1 MCCSNRQAERK
12 SSAFQDQIVLSTG
25 SEDCHHNPQANLKR
39 AVRSDS
45 GSLCKGPGYPLARST
60 LTLVIEELKQ
70 LRNDG
75 VSRAGFSGSAT
86 GTLPHEMNLT
96 KGKRKGGLLM
106 SMSQAISSHIP
117 YLRRF
122 SRALTGSQSG
132 GDAYVLA
139 TLEAIVADPHIFSP
153 ETDMNVRAALYRAF
167 LKVWGSMPVNGYVA
181 GAVAV
186 DEIGVRRNL
195 EAITLRPRIAFLLRA
210 LEEFDTTAV
219 AETLDCSIEEAASL
233 IDAAGKEIANQIR
246 TDVLIV
252 EDELL
257 IALDLENLV
266 EDLGHRVINVA
277 RTHREAIKIARRD
290 RPGLILTDIQLAD
303 GSSGLEAANQIVGDF
318 A

>member
-1 MCCSNRQAERK
+1 
-12 SSAFQDQIVLSTG
+12 VL
-25 SEDCHHNPQANLKR
+25 R
-39 AVRSDS
+39 A
-45 GSLCKGPGYPLARST
+45 A
-60 LTLVIEELKQ
+60 
-70 LRNDG
+70 
-75 VSRAGFSGSAT
+75 FSGSAT
-86 GTLPHEMNLT
+86 GTLPREVNLT
-96 KGKRKGGLLM
+96 VKANRNGGLLM

-132 GDAYVLA
+132 GDAYVFA
-139 TLEAIVADPHIFSP
+139 TLEAIVADPPIFSS
-153 ETDMNVRAALYRAF
+153 EMNVRAALYRAF
-167 LKVWGSMPVNGYVA
+167 LKVWGSMPVNGYVDP
-181 GAVAV
+181 GAVSAE
-186 DEIGVRRNL
+186 EIGARRNL

-233 IDAAGKEIANQIR
+233 IDAAAKEIANQIR
-246 TDVLIV
+246 TDVLII

-290 RPGLILTDIQLAD
+290 QPGLILTDIQLAD

-318 A
+318 AAPVIVVTAYPTRYLTGSGPEPAFLITKPFGADSLKATISQALFFDQKSHCRTQH